1 MLRKMDIFDVPVV
14 LEIENRCFK
23 NPWPTFLFLELLSRE
38 DCYCIVMANKKIIG
52 YGMSCL
58 EDNKIHILNIAV
70 DKEKRRKGI
79 GERILQDMIEYG
91 ASNKKSS
98 AILEVRRRNCEAISF
113 YEKHHFKKIG
123 VKRRYYPDDDAIIME
138 RSLKFGT

>member
-1 MLRKMDIFDVPVV
+1 MLRRMDFFDVPMV

-23 NPWPTFLFLELLSRE
+23 NPWSAFLFLELMSRE

-58 EDNKIHILNIAV
+58 EDDKIHILNIAV

-79 GERILQDMIEYG
+79 GKRILQDMLEYG
-91 ASNKKSS
+91 ASNKKRS
-98 AILEVRRRNCEAISF
+98 AILEVRRRNRLAISF
-113 YEKHHFKKIG
+113 YEKHHFKKIKIKKG
-123 VKRRYYPDDDAIIME
+123 YYSDDDAISME
-138 RSLKFGT
+138 RLVGKIK